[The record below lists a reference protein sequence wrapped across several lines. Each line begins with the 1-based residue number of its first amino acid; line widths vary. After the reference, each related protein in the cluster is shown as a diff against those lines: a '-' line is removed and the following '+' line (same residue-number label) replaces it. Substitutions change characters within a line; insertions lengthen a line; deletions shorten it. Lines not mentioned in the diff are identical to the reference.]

1 LLTLVGVIKEG
12 HVTIRL
18 EPVDSPFLEETVL
31 VDTPGT
37 GDPQFIEEVARDFLP
52 ICDLILFVFSA
63 ASPLDKSDVPLL
75 LELHQRLPFVPIHF
89 VVTRTDELRTN
100 ADAPLTEE
108 NLDARKTEQFLN
120 TVVTRVNTLLA
131 PQVYLTTSITLIDN
145 RSRFRI
151 QQLRDFLYARGNSS
165 NPQAHISMH
174 LNKLHF
180 YRSGAKSLRVF
191 FSDIVDKKLIELT
204 KIVEAAKK
212 NIDKY
217 QQLVQI
223 SNSNLT
229 KTWMEHS
236 ATINSA
242 ASKTIEI
249 VQPLTVLPQQYNLFQ
264 SVVSKRNDLT
274 NDLYRSAKYH
284 GGSISSG
291 IEAQINGALQQHL
304 YTIQK
309 QISDTPLP
317 DLSADVHSSI
327 QALAVVL
334 PALNEMQSASSLQ
347 RQAFE
352 LREAEANA
360 LRDVAA
366 DYRRALGLLLEQLGQ
381 RAFLIAPE
389 RAIKAATSSLKV
401 DLNNFFQNVELY
413 RSGVFS
419 HTTKES
425 IATLGIGQQLDTL
438 ETEFTD
444 DDKETYAITASNDLF
459 PGSHELVQT
468 AENSGRDITQNAQ
481 DAAEEARAIRVE
493 KPEDN
498 QVSLEDAINS
508 KREAFRTELRDQ
520 LQSEVDRFC
529 SGLSLTIASLIV
541 SAKTKYD
548 SSLSL
553 LRKATRR
560 RYATAFVITALVYV
574 CIRFVYSHSG
584 RPAPT
589 SFVGE
594 AMLNLGCGVLLEV
607 IVLAVV
613 KARENVPKLLTQTR
627 EDIQVKLKEDVRHEI
642 DTQLS
647 ALVFNSLNE
656 QVIATRLTKIYVL
669 ALDLPSGAW
678 QARAKDTLDSLRK
691 VFSSYSALRTAYAK
705 VVEQVRQ
712 DASQYFVDSS
722 RNLSV
727 LNGVASRIKEKAIEP
742 SFDLLAATREELL
755 LVKTDVD
762 SVVFD

>member
-1 LLTLVGVIKEG
+1 MPLGPILIFDKSFLQSLNVDEAVWLDNFFLTMITPLFFVETLADLEKEVHRGRTPEQVVGSLAYKTPDLQSYMAAHHDTLLWADLHGQKVPMDGRIPRAGGRYVTLDGKQGVIYE
-12 HVTIRL
+12 R
-18 EPVDSPFLEETVL
+18 
-31 VDTPGT
+31 TP
-37 GDPQFIEEVARDFLP
+37 E
-52 ICDLILFVFSA
+52 
-63 ASPLDKSDVPLL
+63 
-75 LELHQRLPFVPIHF
+75 
-89 VVTRTDELRTN
+89 
-100 ADAPLTEE
+100 
-108 NLDARKTEQFLN
+108 
-120 TVVTRVNTLLA
+120 
-131 PQVYLTTSITLIDN
+131 
-145 RSRFRI
+145 
-151 QQLRDFLYARGNSS
+151 
-165 NPQAHISMH
+165 
-174 LNKLHF
+174 
-180 YRSGAKSLRVF
+180 
-191 FSDIVDKKLIELT
+191 
-204 KIVEAAKK
+204 
-212 NIDKY
+212 
-217 QQLVQI
+217 
-223 SNSNLT
+223 
-229 KTWMEHS
+229 
-236 ATINSA
+236 
-242 ASKTIEI
+242 
-249 VQPLTVLPQQYNLFQ
+249 
-264 SVVSKRNDLT
+264 
-274 NDLYRSAKYH
+274 
-284 GGSISSG
+284 
-291 IEAQINGALQQHL
+291 
-304 YTIQK
+304 
-309 QISDTPLP
+309 
-317 DLSADVHSSI
+317 
-327 QALAVVL
+327 
-334 PALNEMQSASSLQ
+334 
-347 RQAFE
+347 
-352 LREAEANA
+352 
-360 LRDVAA
+360 
-366 DYRRALGLLLEQLGQ
+366 
-381 RAFLIAPE
+381 
-389 RAIKAATSSLKV
+389 
-401 DLNNFFQNVELY
+401 
-413 RSGVFS
+413 
-419 HTTKES
+419 
-425 IATLGIGQQLDTL
+425 
-438 ETEFTD
+438 
-444 DDKETYAITASNDLF
+444 
-459 PGSHELVQT
+459 
-468 AENSGRDITQNAQ
+468 
-481 DAAEEARAIRVE
+481 EEAFARWQRHEFLDLERQIA
-493 KPEDN
+493 K
-498 QVSLEDAINS
+498 VSLEDAINS

-553 LRKATRR
+553 LRKARRR